1 MKRCSWVGD
10 DELYQRY
17 HDEEW
22 GVPVYDDKKLFEFL
36 ILEGAQAGLSWIT
49 ILKKRDNYRRAFVGW
64 DYEKV
69 ALFDEGD
76 VERLMA
82 PLDTSSDR
90 TGQGAIVRNRLKIL
104 SAINNAKRF
113 IEVRDEFGSFSEY
126 LWGFVNGIPVVESGN
141 MVRSEL
147 SDLVSADLKKSGFS
161 FVGSVIVYAF
171 LQAVGVVD
179 GHEDGCSR
187 KI

>member
-69 ALFDEGD
+69 ALFGEDD
-76 VERLMA
+76 VERLMN
-82 PLDTSSDR
+82 DT
-90 TGQGAIVRNRLKIL
+90 GIVRNRLKIL
-104 SAINNAKRF
+104 SATNNAKRF
-113 IEVRDEFGSFSEY
+113 IGVRDEFGSFSEY
-126 LWGFVNGIPVVESGN
+126 LWGFVCGIPVVESGN
-141 MVRSEL
+141 LVRSEL
-147 SDLVSADLKKSGFS
+147 SDLISVDLKRRGFG